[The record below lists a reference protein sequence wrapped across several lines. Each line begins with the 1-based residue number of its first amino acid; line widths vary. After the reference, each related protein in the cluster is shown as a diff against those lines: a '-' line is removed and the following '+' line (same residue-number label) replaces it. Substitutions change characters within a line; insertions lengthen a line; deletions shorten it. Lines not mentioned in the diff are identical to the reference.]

1 MKGKA
6 GKLTWLLVSVSLV
19 AGVSGFALG
28 SNGVAS
34 SSAAG
39 LSVDQGSQA
48 LSFKAQAICG
58 PKGKLACTVGAIGPG
73 QGTIFFVD
81 YHNEYAGFD
90 YLETAP
96 ANWSA
101 ERSTLDP
108 LTPWCDNAIKLTQGN
123 VNNWINRAVGKGRSN
138 TQAMLKVCSSGAA
151 NSVDDYNKSS
161 RTDLR
166 DWFLPSTGELMW
178 MANSTQG
185 VAGLS
190 STEYWSS
197 SEYSNEGGWVESVSR
212 GYQGS
217 AGKANPLAVRPIRS
231 F

>member
-1 MKGKA
+1 MKIRDGKRFA
-6 GKLTWLLVSVSLV
+6 LLASVAFV
-19 AGVSGFALG
+19 AGVSGFTLASLG
-28 SNGVAS
+28 AGSAS
-34 SSAAG
+34 AVG
-39 LSVDQGSQA
+39 QSVDLSSQA
-48 LSFKAQAICG
+48 LSFKAQSICG
-58 PKGKLACTVGAIGPG
+58 STRKLACTVGAIGPG

-81 YHNEYAGFD
+81 YHNAYAGFD

-101 ERSTLDP
+101 DRSSLDP
-108 LTPWCDNAIKLTQGN
+108 LIPWCDNATKLTQGN

-161 RTDLR
+161 RTEFH

-217 AGKANPLAVRPIRS
+217 AGKTNPLAVRPIRS